1 MSVRLSTSRLR
12 YELARRGW
20 GHSDLARVAG
30 ISAPTVSAA
39 MAGKAMAP
47 RTLKRIAAALV
58 ATPPVDGVD
67 DLLAL

>member
-1 MSVRLSTSRLR
+1 
-12 YELARRGW
+12 
-20 GHSDLARVAG
+20 
-30 ISAPTVSAA
+30 